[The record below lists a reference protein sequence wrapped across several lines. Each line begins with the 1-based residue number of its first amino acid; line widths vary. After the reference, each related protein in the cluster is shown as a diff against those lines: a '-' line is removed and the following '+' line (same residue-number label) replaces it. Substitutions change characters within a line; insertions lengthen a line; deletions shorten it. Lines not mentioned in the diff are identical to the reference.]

1 MNEFSKP
8 SDQRRFFHLNFVLQF
23 CFGFRASHFGFLPLL
38 LILGFAVAI
47 PGCGDSG
54 PPKYKVTGNVTWEG
68 SPLPEGDI
76 ILTPS
81 NGGIPDHG
89 KISAGRFEMQATEGA
104 KTVSIMATRAAADVD
119 PEMGAAP
126 QQQYIPHRYNANSEL
141 TATVQPND
149 TNQLQFDL
157 TEKP

>member
-1 MNEFSKP
+1 MF
-8 SDQRRFFHLNFVLQF
+8 
-23 CFGFRASHFGFLPLL
+23 
-38 LILGFAVAI
+38 LGFAVAI

-76 ILTPS
+76 ILTPTD
-81 NGGIPDHG
+81 GGIPDHG
-89 KISAGRFEMQATEGA
+89 KISAGTFEMQATEGA
-104 KTVSIMATRAAADVD
+104 KTVSIMATHAAAEVD
-119 PEMGAAP
+119 PAMGAAP
-126 QQQYIPHRYNANSEL
+126 QQQYIPHRYNANTEL
-141 TATVQPND
+141 TATIQAND